1 MSDGL
6 TAAIPAEPQVIP
18 SFYLYGEP
26 HRTVGERFL
35 HLEALDDRSR
45 PSDWNIRAHSHLHL
59 NHLFFIEQGGGE
71 MQADAEVIG
80 FQAPCL
86 LLVPARLVHA
96 FTYEAETR
104 GSVLTIADPYLRE
117 ILRRDADMGRL
128 FAAAAQVEL
137 DDATPIAARLRDLA
151 GELAWQAPGHDAA
164 VEAIL
169 TSIFVAALRLHHAAQ
184 AGPAAPP
191 GSQAGL
197 VARFRGLVEERY
209 RSPLGVPD
217 YAALL
222 AVTPKRLRG
231 ACLKVAGEDRSRT
244 PAARSQAADALFEHD
259 PDRDRLPFG
268 LQRPGLLFPFLPLGG
283 RHGAAPVSRLPA
295 SSLIKAA
302 AMTEIGP
309 VC

>member
-1 MSDGL
+1 MADGFTETTL
-6 TAAIPAEPQVIP
+6 AEPQVIP

-26 HRTVGERFL
+26 HRTVGDRFL

-45 PSDWNIRAHSHLHL
+45 PSDWNIRPHSHLHL

-71 MQADAEVIG
+71 MQADAAVIA
-80 FQAPCL
+80 FHAPCL

-117 ILRRDADMGRL
+117 ILRRDPDLGRL

-137 DDATPIAARLRDLA
+137 DDATLIVGRLRDLA

-169 TSIFVAALRLHHAAQ
+169 TSIFVIALRLHHAAH
-184 AGPAAPP
+184 AGPATPP
-191 GSQAGL
+191 GSHAGL
-197 VARFRGLVEERY
+197 VAQFRGLVEENY
-209 RSPLGVPD
+209 RSTLGVPD

-231 ACLKVAGEDRSRT
+231 ACLRVAG
-244 PAARSQAADALFEHD
+244 DAPLKMVLE
-259 PDRDRLPFG
+259 RRL
-268 LQRPGLLFPFLPLGG
+268 LE
-283 RHGAAPVSRLPA
+283 AKRLMLY
-295 SSLIKAA
+295 SNMTL
-302 AMTEIGP
+302 TEIAYHLGFSDP
-309 VC
+309 AYFSRFFRSSVGMAPRLFRDCRPQV